1 MARPPVGTVTFL
13 FTDLEGSTRLWES
26 DPSGA
31 GAAIARHERLLR
43 RVVGERSGV
52 VVKGTG
58 DGVLAVFSS
67 ANDALAAAVAIQIE
81 VERDATVRS
90 RIALH
95 TGEAEFRDGD
105 YYGVALNRCQRV
117 MSIGHGGQI
126 LLTLATEEVLTQ
138 PLPGGVVLVELGR
151 HRLRDVADPM
161 SLFQVTH
168 PQLMSEFPPLRT
180 SVTFAH
186 NLPAPLTDFVGRERE
201 LIDGARAVRG
211 SRLTTFTGIGGGG
224 KSRLGLQVAT
234 VLVDEFP
241 GGVWLIE
248 LASVADPSLVP
259 RSIAQVLGI
268 PEEPGRDLLGAVG
281 LRLGQAPAL
290 LLLDNCEHLVESAAS
305 AVDHLLRVAPG
316 LRVLATSRERLG
328 VPGETV
334 YVVPPMSVPEGDDA
348 SSAAAAMEHDAVRL
362 FVKRAALADPG
373 FVLTDQNSAVVSRVC
388 RLVDGI
394 PLAIELAAG
403 RVGSLSVSEVAARLE
418 SHFGLL
424 AGGSRTVDHR
434 HQTMLAALDWSYQLL
449 SPAER
454 EVLAQL
460 ATFRG
465 SFELAQVEAI
475 CHVEDPAGVLGAVV
489 GLVDK
494 SLLIHDPA
502 TGRYRLLE
510 PVRRYAGDKLAESG
524 QTQAVALNHALFF
537 ADLIEKAADAEA
549 VDQAAHLNS
558 LEQEHD
564 NLRAALRWSLDAADG
579 DLALRIGSAAWD
591 FWKLRGHLS
600 EGLAWLERGLEA
612 SRGAPPA
619 VRARALRGA
628 GDLAA
633 GQGDTTR
640 ARRYLEQSLQLAE
653 ELGDDTAAAESLTR
667 LAALPHRE
675 GDLVGA
681 TRLFEEALE
690 RARVA
695 GDPSR
700 VGHILAS
707 LALLSED
714 QGLSDRAER
723 YAAEALSTR
732 RPTDD
737 VYVVTDA
744 LLALGEISINRGDWQ
759 AARGSLEKAL
769 QEARRAGFPDVIG
782 WATAY
787 LGKMAL
793 GEGQIQEGERLL
805 SEGLAM
811 FQRLG
816 LPVAAAWAMRH
827 LGRAALELGDA
838 TRADAL
844 LRGALQISLAQV
856 RPDVPL
862 VLQAIAELEV
872 RRGRWDRGAVLSAA
886 AEATRNRMGL
896 KLPAREQAAAL
907 AALDEAS
914 AHLGGDDFHRLS
926 AEGAA
931 MTIEQAG
938 ARAAEQ

>member
-1 MARPPVGTVTFL
+1 
-13 FTDLEGSTRLWES
+13 
-26 DPSGA
+26 
-31 GAAIARHERLLR
+31 
-43 RVVGERSGV
+43 
-52 VVKGTG
+52 
-58 DGVLAVFSS
+58 
-67 ANDALAAAVAIQIE
+67 
-81 VERDATVRS
+81 
-90 RIALH
+90 
-95 TGEAEFRDGD
+95 
-105 YYGVALNRCQRV
+105 
-117 MSIGHGGQI
+117 
-126 LLTLATEEVLTQ
+126 
-138 PLPGGVVLVELGR
+138 
-151 HRLRDVADPM
+151 
-161 SLFQVTH
+161 
-168 PQLMSEFPPLRT
+168 
-180 SVTFAH
+180 
-186 NLPAPLTDFVGRERE
+186 
-201 LIDGARAVRG
+201 
-211 SRLTTFTGIGGGG
+211 
-224 KSRLGLQVAT
+224 
-234 VLVDEFP
+234 
-241 GGVWLIE
+241 
-248 LASVADPSLVP
+248 
-259 RSIAQVLGI
+259 
-268 PEEPGRDLLGAVG
+268 
-281 LRLGQAPAL
+281 
-290 LLLDNCEHLVESAAS
+290 
-305 AVDHLLRVAPG
+305 
-316 LRVLATSRERLG
+316 
-328 VPGETV
+328 
-334 YVVPPMSVPEGDDA
+334 
-348 SSAAAAMEHDAVRL
+348 
-362 FVKRAALADPG
+362 
-373 FVLTDQNSAVVSRVC
+373 
-388 RLVDGI
+388 
-394 PLAIELAAG
+394 
-403 RVGSLSVSEVAARLE
+403 
-418 SHFGLL
+418 
-424 AGGSRTVDHR
+424 
-434 HQTMLAALDWSYQLL
+434 
-449 SPAER
+449 
-454 EVLAQL
+454 
-460 ATFRG
+460 
-465 SFELAQVEAI
+465 
-475 CHVEDPAGVLGAVV
+475 
-489 GLVDK
+489 
-494 SLLIHDPA
+494 
-502 TGRYRLLE
+502 
-510 PVRRYAGDKLAESG
+510 
-524 QTQAVALNHALFF
+524 
-537 ADLIEKAADAEA
+537 
-549 VDQAAHLNS
+549 
-558 LEQEHD
+558 
-564 NLRAALRWSLDAADG
+564 
-579 DLALRIGSAAWD
+579 
-591 FWKLRGHLS
+591 
-600 EGLAWLERGLEA
+600 
-612 SRGAPPA
+612 
-619 VRARALRGA
+619 
-628 GDLAA
+628 
-633 GQGDTTR
+633 
-640 ARRYLEQSLQLAE
+640 
-653 ELGDDTAAAESLTR
+653 
-667 LAALPHRE
+667 
-675 GDLVGA
+675 
-681 TRLFEEALE
+681 LFEEALE